1 MNKFFIHT
9 VILLLFF
16 TSAHAQSM
24 FTGKIIDKKTKEP
37 IESAALKFA
46 DNKYV
51 LTDKEGNFSININST
66 EPVLQISSIGYQAK
80 EVQLKNNETTVIELE
95 RSTVNL
101 LEVVVAAQGN
111 NVKPFNSI
119 SKIDLNLRPAKSSQE
134 LLRLVPGLFIAQHQ
148 GGGKA
153 EQIFLR
159 GFDIDH
165 GTDIAITVDGLP
177 VNMVSHAHGQGYAD
191 LHFLIPET
199 VKNIDYGTGPYY
211 ASQGNFNTAG
221 YASFETMNKLEQNRV
236 QVEAG
241 QFNTIRTLGMF
252 QLLNKTKHN
261 AYIASEYLYSDGPF
275 KSPQHFNRLNLL
287 GKYNWQINSY
297 NQLQL
302 IASTFKSKWD
312 ASGQIPQRAVDA
324 GIIDRF
330 GAIDD
335 KEGGVTSRTNISLKL
350 KSNKKNLNISNQLYY
365 SSYTF
370 DLFSNFT
377 FFLNDPV
384 NGDQIRQ
391 KEKRDI
397 AGYNGSLQFKHF
409 SKLAT
414 YTTTAGWGVRADRTY
429 NSELSHTL
437 NKETLLERKASGS
450 IKEVNSFAY
459 VNENISIRKWIINP
473 GIRFDHFYFN
483 YADKLNTPLPSQQ
496 KIIASPKL
504 NIFYNYTKDLQFFFK
519 TGKGFHSNDTRVVI
533 QNMGKEILPAAYGTD
548 LGIVVKPL
556 KNLVVNASAWYLYLQ
571 QEFVYVG
578 DEAVVEEGGRTQR
591 LGIDFSARYQ
601 FSKKWIADINLNYAH
616 ARNLENE
623 KGQNF
628 IPLTPI
634 FTSIGGISYQSK
646 TGFNGSLRYRYIMN
660 RPANEDNSVEAK
672 GYFVND
678 LVINYT
684 KPKYEVGLAVENL
697 FNTKWNEA
705 QFETTSRL
713 RDEPAPVTE
722 LHFTPGVP
730 FFAKLRLSIFF

>member
-1 MNKFFIHT
+1 
-9 VILLLFF
+9 V
-16 TSAHAQSM
+16 
-24 FTGKIIDKKTKEP
+24 
-37 IESAALKFA
+37 
-46 DNKYV
+46 
-51 LTDKEGNFSININST
+51 
-66 EPVLQISSIGYQAK
+66 QITSIGYQAK
-80 EVQLKNNETTVIELE
+80 EVQLKSNEAALIELE
-95 RSTVNL
+95 SSTVNL
-101 LEVVVAAQGN
+101 MEVVVAAEGSN
-111 NVKPFNSI
+111 IKSFSTI
-119 SKIDLNLRPAKSSQE
+119 SKIDLNLRPAKSAQE
-134 LLRLVPGLFIAQHQ
+134 LLRFVPGLFIAQHQ

-221 YASFETMNKLEQNRV
+221 YASFETTNKLEQNRV

-241 QFNTIRTLGMF
+241 QFNTFRTLGMF

-275 KSPQHFNRLNLL
+275 KTPQHFNRLNIF
-287 GKYNWQINSY
+287 GKYNWQINPY
-297 NQLQL
+297 NQLQF
-302 IASTFKSKWD
+302 IAAAFKSKWD

-335 KEGGVTSRTNISLKL
+335 KEGGVTSRTNISFKL
-350 KSNKKNLNISNQLYY
+350 KSNKTNLNISNQLYY
-365 SSYTF
+365 SNYIF

-384 NGDQIRQ
+384 NSDQIRQ

-414 YTTTAGWGVRADRTY
+414 YTTTAGWGLRADRTY
-429 NSELSHTL
+429 NSELLHTL
-437 NKETLLERKASGS
+437 NKETLLARKASGS

-459 VNENISIRKWIINP
+459 INQNVSIGKWTINP
-473 GIRFDHFYFN
+473 GIRFDYFYFE
-483 YADKLNTPLPSQQ
+483 YADELNTSLPSQP
-496 KIIASPKL
+496 KTIVSPKL
-504 NIFYNYTKDLQFFFK
+504 NIFYNYTKNFQFFFK
-519 TGKGFHSNDTRVVI
+519 AGKGFHSNDTRVVI
-533 QNMGKEILPAAYGTD
+533 QKRGKEILPAAYGTD
-548 LGIVVKPL
+548 LGIVLKPV
-556 KNLVVNASAWYLYLQ
+556 KNLVVNTSAWYLYLQ

-578 DEAVVEEGGRTQR
+578 DEAVVEEGGPTQR

-601 FSKKWIADINLNYAH
+601 FSKKWIADINLNYAY

-623 KGQNF
+623 KGKNF
-628 IPLTPI
+628 ISLAPI
-634 FTSIGGISYQSK
+634 FTSIGGISYQNK

-678 LVINYT
+678 LAVNYT
-684 KPKYEVGLAVENL
+684 KPKYEIGMAVENL

-713 RDEPAPVTE
+713 RNEPSPVTE

-730 FFAKLRLSIFF
+730 FFAKLRLVAFF